1 MATSSLRHNSQN
13 EWRASV
19 AFYNL
24 GLAGNAFD
32 GKNWKQHKR
41 VLLPLFTDLLK
52 QNKNTLGLFLNEVG
66 NWSDFLSVEGK
77 KRLELVLTDAF
88 ESAGAT
94 QHGPPKFFWSNDET
108 MAALRHDVDVIHLKP
123 LKDMQN
129 FLEISRNEI

>member
-32 GKNWKQHKR
+32 GKNWTQGKNHRR
-41 VLLPLFTDLLK
+41 VLLRIFKELLQEK
-52 QNKNTLGLFLNEVG
+52 KNTLGLFLNEVG
-66 NWSDFLSVEGK
+66 NWSNFLTLEGRM
-77 KRLELVLTDAF
+77 RLEEVLTEAF

-94 QHGPPKFFWSNDET
+94 QHVSRLTSHVSRLTSHVSLLASHLSPWPTSDPG
-108 MAALRHDVDVIHLKP
+108 LRLTLAYV
-123 LKDMQN
+123 
-129 FLEISRNEI
+129 